1 MAERPTINP
10 EDLQLLSHYID
21 GELDIVATDTL
32 EARLEREPLLRQ
44 QLDALRRNDALLGQL
59 FKSGPA
65 TRIPAGATVSVSA
78 GSNVVAM
85 PASRRNRMPLAIA
98 ATLVMGIGAVL
109 LQQNLTT
116 DADRAPGMD
125 QRLAQALET
134 IPSRADGWDT
144 LTDGSQLR
152 AVLTFPAADGRWCR
166 EFLLANDEK
175 HWRGVAC
182 RDDDTWVTQVMGSE
196 IFLEQETH
204 YRTAGAAEGM
214 AVARFIDNTAADV
227 ALGPNRERALIEAG
241 WPAPAA
247 YID

>member
-1 MAERPTINP
+1 MAERPMTSP
-10 EDLQLLSHYID
+10 EDLQLLSRYID
-21 GELDIVATDTL
+21 GELDIVATDAL
-32 EARLEREPLLRQ
+32 ESRLECEPRLRE
-44 QLDALRRNDALLGQL
+44 QLETLRRNDALLGQL
-59 FKSGPA
+59 FSSGPA
-65 TRIPAGATVSVSA
+65 TRIPAGATVSLS
-78 GSNVVAM
+78 GGQNVVAM
-85 PASRRNRMPLAIA
+85 PQRRRSRVPLAIA

-109 LQQNLTT
+109 LQQNLTVS
-116 DADRAPGMD
+116 ADRAPGMD

-144 LTDGSQLR
+144 LQDGSQLR

-196 IFLEQETH
+196 VFLEQETH
-204 YRTAGAAEGM
+204 YRTAGAADDM

-227 ALGPNRERALIEAG
+227 ALGPAREQALIEAG
-241 WPAPAA
+241 WPAPAP
-247 YID
+247 DSD